1 MKFPDLLPGT
11 FLQRDNRFRATVIVD
26 GSETW
31 AHVPNSG
38 RLNELF
44 TPGRAIWLS
53 RATNPERK
61 TPFDLRLVEYA
72 QVLVSVDARLP
83 NPLFA
88 EALETGRITGF
99 PYPEIRREVQHGDS
113 RFDFRL
119 RGSQGVCWVETKS
132 VTLVEDGLAQF
143 PDAPTERGR
152 KHLLGL
158 KEAHQGGDRG
168 AVIFVIQRPDAR
180 RFMPNRDTDPAFARA
195 LVEAAEAGVA
205 VRAFGCH
212 VTRSEIAIAAEVPV
226 ILHEASTRS

>member
-1 MKFPDLLPGT
+1 MEFPDLIPGT
-11 FLQRDNRFRATVIVD
+11 FLRRDNRFKATVIVD
-26 GSETW
+26 GGETW

-38 RLNELF
+38 RLSELF
-44 TPGRAIWLS
+44 TPGRDIWLS
-53 RATNPERK
+53 RAGNPERK
-61 TPFDLRLVEYA
+61 TRFDLRLVEYA

-88 EALETGRITGF
+88 EAFGAGRITGF
-99 PYPEIRREVQHGDS
+99 PYPEIRREVQHGNS

-119 RGSQGVCWVETKS
+119 RGARGICWVETKS
-132 VTLVEDGLAQF
+132 VTLVEEDLAQF

-158 KEAHQGGDRG
+158 KEAHLAGDCG
-168 AVIFVIQRPDAR
+168 AVIFVIQRPDAK
-180 RFMPNRDTDPAFARA
+180 RFMPNRSTDPEFAQA

-212 VTRSEIAIAAEVPV
+212 VSRSEITLAGEVPV
-226 ILHEASTRS
+226 ILP